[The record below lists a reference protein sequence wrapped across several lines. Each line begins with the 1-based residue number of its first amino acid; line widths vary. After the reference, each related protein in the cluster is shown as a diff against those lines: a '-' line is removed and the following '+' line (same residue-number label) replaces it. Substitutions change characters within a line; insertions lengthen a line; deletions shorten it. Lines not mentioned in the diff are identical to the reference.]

1 MDEGRA
7 DGGPSV
13 HGAGPDADLEPSLVD
28 VDAPLRGEAL
38 SWYERGVSLLERGE
52 PLPAAP
58 VLAQAVLLA
67 PQSRAAHEALARA
80 QFDAGLYPEA
90 VASFTW
96 IVARDP
102 DDDYAQFGLGL
113 AAAQVDDYRTA
124 VDHLAVA
131 VALRPDVSHYGLALR
146 GARARLLETS

>member
-1 MDEGRA
+1 MDESPADGTPH
-7 DGGPSV
+7 DGGPES
-13 HGAGPDADLEPSLVD
+13 GLEPSLVD

-38 SWYERGVSLLERGE
+38 SWYERGVSLLDRGE
-52 PLPAAP
+52 PALAAP
-58 VLAQAVLLA
+58 VLARAVALA
-67 PQSRAAHEALARA
+67 PRSRAAHEALARA

-90 VASFTW
+90 VESFTW

-102 DDDYAQFGLGL
+102 EDDYAQFGLGL

-124 VDHLAVA
+124 VDHLAIA
-131 VALRPDVSHYGLALR
+131 AALRPDVNHYALALR